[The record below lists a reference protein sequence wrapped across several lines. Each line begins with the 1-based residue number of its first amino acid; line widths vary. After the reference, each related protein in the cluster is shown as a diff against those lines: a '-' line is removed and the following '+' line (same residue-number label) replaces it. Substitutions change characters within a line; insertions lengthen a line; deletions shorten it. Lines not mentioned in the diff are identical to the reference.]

1 MSISNGLFRRIKL
14 RTLRLGI
21 GVSEA
26 TRHDPDLPL
35 AVHVIPFDG
44 IGGVEV
50 AARTTPDAALPQFHF
65 RKLYLLDAHYAAANA
80 QNATT
85 TPPRRVLDHPRVY
98 WDALQRLRRL
108 GPRLVIAS
116 LWRSCA
122 IAIVLKLLRPSTK
135 VVTFLHLATDV
146 HLADKWLNTI
156 AMWLS
161 TEIWADSQATLDARV
176 SQRLRGRTRVISF
189 LVERQAPPEPRAPL
203 PRFVFWGRL
212 HPQKG
217 LSRALR
223 VFALIHAQRADAE
236 FLVIG
241 PDGGQRGAL
250 EEQVAALGLSGAVR
264 FAGGMDR
271 AAIFAL
277 AREFSFYLQTSEVE
291 GMAMS
296 VIEAMQ
302 LGLVPVVTPV
312 GEIGRYCQDGE
323 NAVLV
328 SEDEEAARQAV
339 ALIADAETFQRMASA
354 AVQTWQAKRLYRE
367 DVMDACQELVAERSK

>member
-1 MSISNGLFRRIKL
+1 MHRR
-14 RTLRLGI
+14 GI
-21 GVSEA
+21 RADEA
-26 TRHDPDLPL
+26 TTHETDAPL
-35 AVHVIPFDG
+35 AVHLVPFDG

-65 RKLYLLDAHYAAANA
+65 RKLYLLDAPYIVANA
-80 QNATT
+80 QNAAT

-98 WDALQRLRRL
+98 WDALQRLRSL

-122 IAIVLKLLRPSTK
+122 VAIVLKLLRPSTK
-135 VVTFLHLATDV
+135 VVTFLHSATDV

-241 PDGGQRGAL
+241 PDGGQRDAL

-312 GEIGRYCQDGE
+312 GEIARYCRDGE
-323 NAVLV
+323 NSVLV
-328 SEDEEAARQAV
+328 TDNEET
-339 ALIADAETFQRMASA
+339 ALKLEKLLNTPEAYLRIAKA
-354 AVQTWQAKRLYRE
+354 AVETWQTQNLYRE
-367 DVMDACQELVAERSK
+367 DVIAACLELLDRER

>member
-1 MSISNGLFRRIKL
+1 MSRDSNEG
-14 RTLRLGI
+14 
-21 GVSEA
+21 S
-26 TRHDPDLPL
+26 DPPL
-35 AVHVIPFDG
+35 ALHIVPFDG

-50 AARTTPDAALPQFHF
+50 AARTTPDAALAEF
-65 RKLYLLDAHYAAANA
+65 RFQKLYLLEVRRTASGVLSEGTNPS
-80 QNATT
+80 Q
-85 TPPRRVLDHPRVY
+85 RVLDHPRVY
-98 WDALQRLRRL
+98 WLALQRLRCL
-108 GPRLVIAS
+108 QPRLVIAS

-122 IAIVLKLLRPSTK
+122 VAVALKLLRPSTK
-135 VVTFLHLATDV
+135 LVTFLHLVTDV
-146 HLADKWLNTI
+146 HVPDKLLNRL

-161 TEIWADSQATLDARV
+161 TEIWADSRATLDARV
-176 SQRLRGRTRVISF
+176 PQRLRARTRVISF
-189 LVERQAPPEPRAPL
+189 LVERQALPTPRAPS

-212 HPQKG
+212 HPQKD

-223 VFALIHAQRADAE
+223 LFALIRAQRTDAE

-241 PDGGQRGAL
+241 PDGGERGGL
-250 EEQVAALGLSGAVR
+250 EKQAVTLGLGDAVR

-277 AREFSFYLQTSEVE
+277 AKEFSFYLQTSQVE

-312 GEIGRYCQDGE
+312 GEIGRYCRDRE

-328 SEDEEAARQAV
+328 SDDEAAAQR
-339 ALIADAETFQRMASA
+339 ALTLIEDADAFRRMASA
-354 AVQTWQAKRLYRE
+354 AVQTWQEKRLYRE
-367 DVMDACQELVAERSK
+367 DVMDACRQLLNE

>member
-1 MSISNGLFRRIKL
+1 MHRR
-14 RTLRLGI
+14 GI
-21 GVSEA
+21 RADEA
-26 TRHDPDLPL
+26 EAHETDPPL
-35 AVHVIPFDG
+35 AVHLVPFDG

-65 RKLYLLDAHYAAANA
+65 RKLYLLDAPYIAANA
-80 QNATT
+80 QNAAT

-98 WDALQRLRRL
+98 WDALQRLRSL

-122 IAIVLKLLRPSTK
+122 VAIVLKLVQPSTK
-135 VVTFLHLATDV
+135 VVTFLHVATDV

-176 SQRLRGRTRVISF
+176 SRRLRGRSRVISF

-212 HPQKG
+212 HPQQG
-217 LSRALR
+217 LARALQL
-223 VFALIHAQRADAE
+223 FALIHAQRADAE

-250 EEQVAALGLSGAVR
+250 EEQVATLGLSGAVR
-264 FAGGMDR
+264 FAGGMER
-271 AAIFAL
+271 EAIFAL
-277 AREFSFYLQTSEVE
+277 ASEFSFYLQTSEFE

-312 GEIGRYCQDGE
+312 GEIGHYCQDGA

-328 SEDEEAARQAV
+328 SEDEAAARHAV
-339 ALIADAETFQRMASA
+339 GLIGDAETFQRMANA
-354 AVQTWQAKRLYRE
+354 AVQTWLAKRLYRE
-367 DVMDACQELVAERSK
+367 DVMDACRELMAKRSK

>member
-1 MSISNGLFRRIKL
+1 MHSWGTRAH
-14 RTLRLGI
+14 
-21 GVSEA
+21 EA
-26 TRHDPDLPL
+26 TEHTTGLPI

-50 AARTTPDAALPQFHF
+50 AARTTPDAALPQFRF
-65 RKLYLLDAHYAAANA
+65 CKLYLLDTPHISANP
-80 QNATT
+80 QGATA
-85 TPPRRVLDHPRVY
+85 TPPRQVLDHPRVY
-98 WDALQRLRRL
+98 WGALQRLRRL
-108 GPRLVIAS
+108 APRLVIAS

-122 IAIVLKLLRPSTK
+122 VVIVLKLLRPSTK
-135 VVTFLHLATDV
+135 VVTFLHLANDV
-146 HLADKWLNTI
+146 HLVDKWLNTI

-161 TEIWADSQATLDARV
+161 TEVWTDSHATLVARV
-176 SQRLRGRTRVISF
+176 PQRLRGRTRVISF
-189 LVERQAPPEPRAPL
+189 LVERHAPPEPRAPS

-223 VFALIHAQRADAE
+223 LFAVIYAQRPDAE

-250 EEQVAALGLSGAVR
+250 EEQVASLGLSAAVR
-264 FAGGMDR
+264 FAGGMGR
-271 AAIFAL
+271 ETIFAL

-302 LGLVPVVTPV
+302 SGLVPVVTPV
-312 GEIGRYCQDGE
+312 GEIARYCRDGE
-323 NAVLV
+323 NSVLV
-328 SEDEEAARQAV
+328 TDNEETSWKVEKLLNTPEAYLQLSKGA
-339 ALIADAETFQRMASA
+339 IE
-354 AVQTWQAKRLYRE
+354 TWQTQNLYRE
-367 DVMDACQELVAERSK
+367 DVIEACGDLLDSER

>member
-1 MSISNGLFRRIKL
+1 MSVPTTPLIRSGSTVCEPSDRKAGLP
-14 RTLRLGI
+14 
-21 GVSEA
+21 V
-26 TRHDPDLPL
+26 
-35 AVHVIPFDG
+35 AVHLVPFDG

-65 RKLYLLDAHYAAANA
+65 RKLYLLDDPYIAANA

-122 IAIVLKLLRPSTK
+122 VAIVLKLLRPSTK

-161 TEIWADSQATLDARV
+161 TEVWADSQATLDARV

-189 LVERQAPPEPRAPL
+189 LVERQAPPEPRAPS

-217 LSRALR
+217 LARALR
-223 VFALIHAQRADAE
+223 LFALIHAQRADAE

-241 PDGGQRGAL
+241 PDGGQRRAL
-250 EEQVAALGLSGAVR
+250 EEQVASLGLSGAVR

-277 AREFSFYLQTSEVE
+277 ARELSFYLQTSEVE

-312 GEIGRYCQDGE
+312 GEIRRYCQDGA

-328 SEDEEAARQAV
+328 SDDEAAARHAV

-367 DVMDACQELVAERSK
+367 DLMGACQELVAKRSK